1 MRYTCLP
8 PSDNKNKSPSLLEL
22 LDVLCSRGSADCF
35 EPSFVSDHIVRVVNS
50 ASRRRLG
57 KLDTYT
63 VLEYLCSKN
72 VPPVSVLTALI
83 FIEKLVVSNPDSPLL
98 TEVTAFDLF
107 AVSVVVA
114 SKYLHDDDTDY
125 GMYNADWASEFDMDL
140 KELNELEVKFILA
153 LNWEFFV
160 TKAQILRF
168 GFEIGVFNR
177 PAKSTSAGDKLEF
190 RFPALSC
197 LVRNLSS
204 HKIRA
209 VSKIV
214 FVLAV
219 AYMSMNNYSDCSL
232 SINCRIQIKQG
243 FHQKLQII
251 T

>member
-1 MRYTCLP
+1 M
-8 PSDNKNKSPSLLEL
+8 
-22 LDVLCSRGSADCF
+22 
-35 EPSFVSDHIVRVVNS
+35 
-50 ASRRRLG
+50 
-57 KLDTYT
+57 
-63 VLEYLCSKN
+63 
-72 VPPVSVLTALI
+72 
-83 FIEKLVVSNPDSPLL
+83 
-98 TEVTAFDLF
+98 
-107 AVSVVVA
+107 VVA

-209 VSKIV
+209 VSKV
-214 FVLAV
+214 
-219 AYMSMNNYSDCSL
+219 
-232 SINCRIQIKQG
+232 SILLPVQMIHINLM
-243 FHQKLQII
+243 F
-251 T
+251 